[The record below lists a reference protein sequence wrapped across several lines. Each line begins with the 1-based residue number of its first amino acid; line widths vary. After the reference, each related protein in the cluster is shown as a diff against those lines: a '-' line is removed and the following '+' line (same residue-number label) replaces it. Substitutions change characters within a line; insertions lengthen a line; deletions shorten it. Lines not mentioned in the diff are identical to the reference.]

1 MATCQ
6 NMGDSSTNGDAV
18 PSKPAFNLTTVD
30 QWILQQPDEM
40 FKKHDWED
48 LRRII
53 ESNQLQDLKR
63 TPTELR
69 KYLEWTAGI
78 KAEYGSMTDYLMK
91 NRLPA
96 AWGQPPFTPAST
108 VPMADA
114 SDYAIL
120 LNDWPYALAPGIT
133 HVIVWTR
140 TRIPADDDRGDML
153 PKSRRLV
160 GDFVRR
166 TFADALG
173 PGGEDRVLWFKNW
186 VALQS
191 VRALEH
197 FHVLVKDVDHD
208 MLEKWTGERPK
219 GKRPWEE

>member
-6 NMGDSSTNGDAV
+6 KMGDSSTNGDAV

-30 QWILQQPDEM
+30 KWILQQPDEM

-63 TPTELR
+63 TPIELR

-96 AWGQPPFTPAST
+96 AWGQPPFTSAST

-153 PKSRRLV
+153 PESRRLV

>member
-6 NMGDSSTNGDAV
+6 KMGDSSINGDSV
-18 PSKPAFNLTTVD
+18 PSKPAFNLTNVD
-30 QWILQQPDEM
+30 KWILQQPDET

-78 KAEYGSMTDYLMK
+78 KEEYGSMTDYLMK
-91 NRLPA
+91 NRLPS

-153 PKSRRLV
+153 PESRRLV

-219 GKRPWEE
+219 AKRPWEE